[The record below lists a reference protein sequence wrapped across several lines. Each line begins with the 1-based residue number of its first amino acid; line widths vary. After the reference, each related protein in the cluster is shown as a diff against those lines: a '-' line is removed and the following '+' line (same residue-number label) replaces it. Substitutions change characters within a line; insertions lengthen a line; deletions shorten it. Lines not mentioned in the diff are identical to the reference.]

1 MSSAWKALSATES
14 GCGKNTGS
22 SIVWL
27 RWKGETTLGRNFG
40 LVLRITFSL
49 WTWKKGSS
57 KVRVWSSLT
66 RLREV
71 TATRNN
77 FPWRNW
83 ILQEWRAHNGG
94 QRVLVGQR
102 WDFIY
107 GPWVPLGGITLLRP
121 SIKTLMTGTLIMK
134 RVPCSVIK
142 LQLQLNVNKWPCKRD
157 RRVSNE
163 TGSKQCFA
171 LLIEWLNVF
180 G

>member
-1 MSSAWKALSATES
+1 MRVLLMSSAWKALSATES

-77 FPWRNW
+77 FPREKLD
-83 ILQEWRAHNGG
+83 IA
-94 QRVLVGQR
+94 RVK
-102 WDFIY
+102 D
-107 GPWVPLGGITLLRP
+107 
-121 SIKTLMTGTLIMK
+121 S
-134 RVPCSVIK
+134 
-142 LQLQLNVNKWPCKRD
+142 KW
-157 RRVSNE
+157 
-163 TGSKQCFA
+163 GSKSPGRTTLRFHLWAMGTPRGDNPFKTFHKDFNDRDSNNEACSLFC
-171 LLIEWLNVF
+171 N
-180 G
+180 